1 MSANDYTIIERREPT
16 QSNES
21 CPLPKGTLLEGFEI
35 QEVIGVGGFGIVYRA
50 HDTLLERSVALKEY
64 FPGTLVTRLANGELR
79 LKNPDDQDMFDTG
92 KRSFVNEARLLAQF
106 DHPGLVKVFRF
117 WESAHTAYMV
127 MPMYEGPTLKSLR
140 DGQTN
145 AFDQEMVLNWLLTLT
160 DALQT
165 MHDRQCVHR
174 DISPEN
180 ILVQSGNQQPVLLD
194 FGAARQAIGQAAQ
207 PFTVILKASYAPIE
221 QYSETPGLSQGPWT
235 DVYALG
241 AVAYFLITGKKPPTS
256 VSRMVNDQ
264 YKPLAGQTALPYPA
278 SVLNAVDHALKL
290 LPADRTQT
298 MIDFRRALEESTPV
312 AAHRKPTAEGV
323 PDVLDLFE
331 GDLEAQGP
339 MANAALQPPP
349 PPLKR
354 QIPTPS
360 IRTMGLLATMLLM
373 AVIPALMWLSDSN
386 VAQEVDPVQE
396 QPPEP
401 GTTTISNPQER
412 LKPTEDAN
420 PKRREYTDVAPVFH
434 STLDQKDHS
443 LNIELTRP
451 TLQVGK
457 DLLDFTVRSPISGEV
472 SVFVLTSE
480 NVLLRLLPNPRVSK
494 LTIAADI
501 PLHLPPAHD
510 PVLAAGPAG
519 RNEILVT
526 VTQQAR
532 DYSHLQFQATDG
544 FEQIHKPLTLTGQ
557 VDNSL
562 WGVSACQND
571 ACADASAAGWFVV
584 HAVD

>member
-16 QSNES
+16 QGTNQSS
-21 CPLPKGTLLEGFEI
+21 PLPKGTVLEGFEI

-64 FPGTLVTRLANGELR
+64 FPGTLVSRQTNGGLR

-127 MPMYEGPTLKSLR
+127 MPMYEGPTLKTLR

-145 AFDQEMVLNWLLTLT
+145 AFDQGMVLSWLLTLT

-165 MHDRQCVHR
+165 MHDKQCVHR

-180 ILVQSGNQQPVLLD
+180 ILVQSGSQQPVLLD

-256 VSRMVNDQ
+256 VSRMVNDN
-264 YKPLAGQTALPYPA
+264 YKSLAGQTLPYPVGMLA
-278 SVLNAVDHALKL
+278 AIDQALRL
-290 LPADRTQT
+290 MPADRTQT
-298 MIDFRRALEESTPV
+298 MIDFRHALEESKPV
-312 AAHRKPTAEGV
+312 NT
-323 PDVLDLFE
+323 PDVLALFE
-331 GDLEAQGP
+331 PAMQT
-339 MANAALQPPP
+339 QPLLSDAVPP
-349 PPLKR
+349 QEKPPRTTPK
-354 QIPTPS
+354 PS
-360 IRTMGLLATMLLM
+360 IRTMGLLAGMLLM
-373 AVIPALMWLSDSN
+373 SVILALMWLSGSN
-386 VAQEVDPVQE
+386 LQPEQVQT
-396 QPPEP
+396 PEP
-401 GTTTISNPQER
+401 HKKPVITTAGNPQEI
-412 LKPTEDAN
+412 LVPHEGAN
-420 PKRREYTDVAPVFH
+420 PVQPQHPDVAAVFQGP
-434 STLDQKDHS
+434 LIQRDHP
-443 LNIELTRP
+443 LNIGLMRP

-480 NVLLRLLPNPRVSK
+480 NMLLRLLPNSRVPS
-494 LTIAADI
+494 LSIEANI

-526 VTQQAR
+526 VTQQVR
-532 DYSHLQFQATDG
+532 DYSHLQFQPTDG
-544 FEQIHKPLTLTGQ
+544 FDQILNPLTLTGQ
-557 VDNSL
+557 VDRSL
-562 WGVSACQND
+562 LGVSTCSTQDCTD
-571 ACADASAAGWFVV
+571 AAAAGWFVV
-584 HAVD
+584 QAVD